1 MNPAKPMPFT
11 AAPATAPRGRRWVF
25 AILGVVLAAV
35 LLVEILPAL
44 VSKPPAVQHVPL
56 AEALPQAVPGWTAK
70 VVPVA
75 NTPEM
80 RQAVSGILQFDEA
93 EVVQYTSADGIVV
106 EVYAAYWKAGKA
118 PYSLVG
124 AHNPDT
130 CWINNG
136 WDCVSRTHAFV
147 REVDGRTLKPGEEGG
162 YTPRQGG
169 GQTDVLFWHLVG
181 GRPHDGYGLEG
192 WADGFK
198 GHLQRLPLV
207 FRDLKRY
214 SFNLAQ
220 EQMFVRISTQA
231 RFADLFG
238 REDFRRLML
247 ALEPVGLL
255 EPKA

>member
-1 MNPAKPMPFT
+1 MNAANPVSLSVPAMPLS
-11 AAPATAPRGRRWVF
+11 RRRRVVF
-25 AILGVVLAAV
+25 ALLGLVLVAVLLMETLPALLSKPPQVHHVVLADA
-35 LLVEILPAL
+35 I
-44 VSKPPAVQHVPL
+44 
-56 AEALPQAVPGWTAK
+56 PQEVPGWTAK
-70 VVPVA
+70 VVPLA

-80 RQAVSGILQFDEA
+80 RQAVSSILQYDEA
-93 EVVQYTSADGIVV
+93 QVVQYTSADGVVV

-130 CWINNG
+130 CWLNNG
-136 WDCVSRTHAFV
+136 WDCVSRTHSLV
-147 REVDGRTLKPGEEGG
+147 HEVDGRRMKPGEEGG

-181 GRPHDGYGLEG
+181 GRPHEGYGLEG
-192 WADGFK
+192 WGDGIK
-198 GHLQRLPLV
+198 GHLERLPLV
-207 FRDLKRY
+207 FRDMKRY

-231 RFADLFG
+231 RFDDLFK

-247 ALEPVGLL
+247 ALEPIGLL